1 MWHNPYASID
11 AAAMAWR
18 AIPRDCLRFPC
29 MRCSHASY
37 LDHRKLIHSRKAI
50 LASAAI
56 SILAV
61 FILLDM
67 DRPSTYGCA
76 FHFAAQ
82 RS

>member
-1 MWHNPYASID
+1 
-11 AAAMAWR
+11 
-18 AIPRDCLRFPC
+18 
-29 MRCSHASY
+29 MRCSHAFY

-76 FHFAAQ
+76 FHFAAR